1 MKNIF
6 VDMDGVLT
14 DFKKRY
20 TELFAVTSEQMAD
33 KRDRKLYDM
42 RWDQFVDQQHFT
54 NLDWHKGGEDLI
66 DFLRNDINPKHYNI
80 CILTSAGGMH
90 RQREVQEQ
98 KLEWLS
104 DQYIDWPAVVVPGRR
119 FKAGFADKQ
128 SIIIDDT
135 HDVCTS
141 FVKAGG
147 SAIEHTRTDRTLE
160 LLKLW
165 MSL

>member
-14 DFKKRY
+14 DFKKKY
-20 TELFAVTSEQMAD
+20 CETFAVTSTQMAD
-33 KRDRKLYDM
+33 KRERKLYDM
-42 RWDQFVDQQHFT
+42 RWDQFVDDQHFA
-54 NLDWHKGGEDLI
+54 NLEWFKGGEDLV
-66 DFLRNDINPKHYNI
+66 DFLRDVNPKHYNI
-80 CILTSAGGMH
+80 CIMTSAGGMH

-98 KLEWLS
+98 KLTWLS
-104 DQYIDWPAVVVPGRR
+104 DNYIDWPAVVVPGRR

-135 HDVCTS
+135 HDVCES

-147 SAIEHTRTDRTLE
+147 SAIEHVRVDRTLE